1 MKKIIIL
8 IILLSLFNSKTS
20 AKSTITEEAIPVRND
35 EQIEAMNYNIV
46 INSNKD
52 RIMYKTKLLDSIN
65 HYLDVSDKEQIYIR
79 FKFNNTTN
87 NNYYLKKIVIYDN
100 QSIIKTYNYYKKID
114 DSEVD
119 IILDKNILSNTINN
133 NKISGGVNV
142 VIEKH

>member
-1 MKKIIIL
+1 MKKIVIL
-8 IILLSLFNSKTS
+8 IILLSLFNNETL
-20 AKSTITEEAIPVRND
+20 AKNTITEEAIPARND

-52 RIMYKTKLLDSIN
+52 RIVYKTKLLDSIN
-65 HYLDVSDKEQIYIR
+65 HYLDVSDKEQIYIK
-79 FKFNNTTN
+79 FKFTNNTT
-87 NNYYLKKIVIYDN
+87 NNYYLKKIVIYDKK
-100 QSIIKTYNYYKKID
+100 SIIKSYNYYKKID

-119 IILDKNILSNTINN
+119 IVLDKNILSNTINN

>member
-1 MKKIIIL
+1 MKKIVIL

-52 RIMYKTKLLDSIN
+52 RIVYKTKLLDSIN
-65 HYLDVSDKEQIYIR
+65 HYLDVTDKEQIYIK
-79 FKFNNTTN
+79 FKFTNNTT

>member
-1 MKKIIIL
+1 MKKIVIL

-20 AKSTITEEAIPVRND
+20 AKNTITEEAIPVRNN
-35 EQIEAMNYNIV
+35 EQIEAMNYKIV

-52 RIMYKTKLLDSIN
+52 RIVYKTKLLDSIN
-65 HYLDVSDKEQIYIR
+65 HYLDVSDKERIYIK
-79 FKFNNTTN
+79 FKFTNNTN